1 MSRGYGRER
10 RSRIDEMMGEKLGG
24 FASSFWFVT
33 VAVVNDRRVKVDGDG
48 FGLEA
53 TRVTSSQ
60 P

>member
-1 MSRGYGRER
+1 
-10 RSRIDEMMGEKLGG
+10 MMGEKLGG